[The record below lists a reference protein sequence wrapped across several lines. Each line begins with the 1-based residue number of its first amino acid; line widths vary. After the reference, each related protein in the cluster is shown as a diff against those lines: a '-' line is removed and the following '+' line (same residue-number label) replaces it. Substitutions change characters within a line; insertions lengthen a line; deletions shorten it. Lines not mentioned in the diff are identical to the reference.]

1 MDQGTGLIL
10 GQAVSFPGVTE
21 NFSVWRDYPLVVTSQ
36 LNGEVLKHVKLE
48 RDQWENGWKRKGRGW
63 GGVMRMNMGR
73 RRRSLPGR
81 WVLLH
86 NREGVSWEV
95 SWHCS
100 GHAVRT
106 WQHPDPTPSCLYD
119 RCLLGHA
126 SNTPATSL
134 HWHSTF
140 AQLHLSIL
148 PN

>member
-1 MDQGTGLIL
+1 M
-10 GQAVSFPGVTE
+10 TE

-63 GGVMRMNMGR
+63 GGGDEDEQGEAKAVTPREVGVTAQHR
-73 RRRSLPGR
+73 RGQA
-81 WVLLH
+81 
-86 NREGVSWEV
+86 WEV
-95 SWHCS
+95 LWHPS
-100 GHAVRT
+100 GHTVRT
-106 WQHPDPTPSCLYD
+106 WQHPDPTLSCLYD

-140 AQLHLSIL
+140 VQFHLSIL